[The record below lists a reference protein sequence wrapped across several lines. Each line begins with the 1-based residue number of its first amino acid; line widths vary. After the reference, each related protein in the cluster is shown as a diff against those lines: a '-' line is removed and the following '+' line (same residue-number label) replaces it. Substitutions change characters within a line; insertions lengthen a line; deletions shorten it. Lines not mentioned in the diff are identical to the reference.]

1 MLNLFLNIFVAELLW
16 RQTLD
21 KVNGCIPWVP
31 NLMTLSHTSPFL
43 ILLWFNFIFDNF
55 THSCPEFCSSLI
67 VQSRVVTIHNSYSL
81 FKLGCIFLDSEYTR
95 YCGKAL
101 LPSLSGSRNILLKK
115 TMKPLTV
122 DYETVRKLQNH

>member
-81 FKLGCIFLDSEYTR
+81 FKLGCIFLNSEYTR

-101 LPSLSGSRNILLKK
+101 LTCSFNSHQDFKQLEKK
-115 TMKPLTV
+115 LAAK
-122 DYETVRKLQNH
+122 ELQYIQKYM